1 MSPVDR
7 LRAEQLRAEVGA
19 TVIGREI
26 VVLEQTTST
35 NDFVLQMARA
45 DTPEGRVVFAEH
57 QSAGRGQRGNPWE
70 SAAGKGLWFSV
81 LLRPRIDIKD
91 SAQITAWAADIIA
104 ATIHNELSLCAT
116 IKSPNDVYI
125 DGRKVAGV
133 LVDMRA
139 QAKAAHIAILGIGVN
154 VNQSPCD
161 FSEELRERA
170 VSLAML
176 RGGPLDRHLF
186 AVALLRNLD
195 RTYAETFR
203 LIGESSGPVPDVKIG
218 GEAAY

>member
-45 DTPEGRVVFAEH
+45 DTPEGSVVFAEH

-91 SAQITAWAADIIA
+91 SAQITAW
-104 ATIHNELSLCAT
+104 
-116 IKSPNDVYI
+116 
-125 DGRKVAGV
+125 R
-133 LVDMRA
+133 
-139 QAKAAHIAILGIGVN
+139 
-154 VNQSPCD
+154 
-161 FSEELRERA
+161 SEEHTSELQSRFDL
-170 VSLAML
+170 VC
-176 RGGPLDRHLF
+176 
-186 AVALLRNLD
+186 
-195 RTYAETFR
+195 
-203 LIGESSGPVPDVKIG
+203 
-218 GEAAY
+218 

>member
-7 LRAEQLRAEVGA
+7 LRADELRAEVGA

-35 NDFVLQMARA
+35 NDLVLQMATA
-45 DTPEGRVVFAEH
+45 DTPEGSVVFAEH
-57 QSAGRGQRGNPWE
+57 QTAGRGQRGNLWE
-70 SAAGKGLWFSV
+70 SAAGQGLWFSV
-81 LLRPRIDIKD
+81 LLRPKIDIKD

-133 LVDMRA
+133 LLDMRA
-139 QAKAAHIAILGIGVN
+139 QAKGAHIAILGIGVN

-161 FSEELRERA
+161 FSEELRERV

-176 RGGPLDRHLF
+176 RRGPLDRQLF

-195 RTYAETFR
+195 RTYAEKFR
-203 LIGESSGPVPDVKIG
+203 PIGESSGPVLDIKLG

>member
-7 LRAEQLRAEVGA
+7 LRADELRAEVGA

-26 VVLEQTTST
+26 VVLERTTST
-35 NDFVLQMARA
+35 NDLVLQMARA
-45 DTPEGRVVFAEH
+45 DRPEGSVVFAEH
-57 QSAGRGQRGNPWE
+57 QTAGRGQRGNLWE
-70 SAAGKGLWFSV
+70 SAAGQGLWFSV
-81 LLRPRIDIKD
+81 LLRPKIDIKD
-91 SAQITAWAADIIA
+91 SAQITAWATDIIA
-104 ATIHNELSLCAT
+104 ATIHNELSLSAT

-195 RTYAETFR
+195 RTYAERFA
-203 LIGESSGPVPDVKIG
+203 SSVNR
-218 GEAAY
+218 AAPAPMLK

>member
-7 LRAEQLRAEVGA
+7 LRADELRAEVGA

-35 NDFVLQMARA
+35 NDLVLQMATA
-45 DTPEGRVVFAEH
+45 DTPEGSVVFAEH
-57 QSAGRGQRGNPWE
+57 QTAGRGQRGNLWE
-70 SAAGKGLWFSV
+70 SAAGQGLWFSV
-81 LLRPRIDIKD
+81 LLRPKIDIKD
-91 SAQITAWAADIIA
+91 SAQITAWATDIIA
-104 ATIHNELSLCAT
+104 ATIHNELSLSAT

-195 RTYAETFR
+195 RTYAERFA
-203 LIGESSGPVPDVKIG
+203 SSVNR
-218 GEAAY
+218 AAPAPMLK

>member
-45 DTPEGRVVFAEH
+45 DTPEGSVVFAEH
-57 QSAGRGQRGNPWE
+57 QTAGRGQRGNLWE

-81 LLRPRIDIKD
+81 LLRPKIDIKD

-104 ATIHNELSLCAT
+104 ATIHHELSLCAT

-133 LVDMRA
+133 LVNMRA

-176 RGGPLDRHLF
+176 RGGPLDRQLF

-203 LIGESSGPVPDVKIG
+203 LIRESSGPSPMLK
-218 GEAAY
+218 

>member
-7 LRAEQLRAEVGA
+7 LRADELRAEVGA

-26 VVLEQTTST
+26 VVLERTTST
-35 NDFVLQMARA
+35 NDLVLQMARA
-45 DTPEGRVVFAEH
+45 DRPEGSVVFAEH
-57 QSAGRGQRGNPWE
+57 QTAGRGQRGNLWE
-70 SAAGKGLWFSV
+70 SAAGQGLWFSV
-81 LLRPRIDIKD
+81 LLRPKIDIKD
-91 SAQITAWAADIIA
+91 SAQITAWATDIIA
-104 ATIHNELSLCAT
+104 ATIHNELSLSAT

-161 FSEELRERA
+161 FSEELRDRA

-176 RGGPLDRHLF
+176 RGGPLDRQLF

-195 RTYAETFR
+195 RTYAERFA
-203 LIGESSGPVPDVKIG
+203 SSVNR
-218 GEAAY
+218 AAPAPMLK